1 MGLFIGIIYVSIAY
15 IISGIIEK
23 NIEKLRNMRYYNLID
38 AYVDDYLH
46 NKAAIMLVILVLLL
60 ILF

>member
-23 NIEKLRNMRYYNLID
+23 NIEKLRSMPYYNYID
-38 AYVDDYLH
+38 KYVDDYLH